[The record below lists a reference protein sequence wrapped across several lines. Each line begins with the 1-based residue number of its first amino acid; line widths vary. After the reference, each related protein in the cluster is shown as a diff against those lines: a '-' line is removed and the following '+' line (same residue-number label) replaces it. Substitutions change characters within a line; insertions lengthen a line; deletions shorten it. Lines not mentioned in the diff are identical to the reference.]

1 MARKTAS
8 RWVVAGAVAAAV
20 AGAGYALAPGS
31 PAGAQNAKSARPPAP
46 VVIAEA
52 SRRTVPV
59 RLSTIGTAQARSTVS
74 IKSRVDGQLL
84 EAHFQEGQTVRQ
96 GDLLFRID
104 PRPFAAQL
112 RQAEANLARDRAQ
125 LERVRADL
133 KRYGE
138 LAEKGYSSRQK
149 YEEALATANA
159 LDATIRADAAA
170 VDFAKLQLD
179 YTSIHSPITGRTGSL
194 LVNPG
199 NLVKANDTTPLV
211 VIVETQPI
219 YVSFALP
226 EVHLGEIKR
235 RMAAGKLTVEVSAPQ
250 DTAPP
255 ATGEVF
261 FVNNAVDVATGTIGL
276 KAVLENKDERLTPG
290 QFVNVNVTMST
301 LPDAVVVPS
310 QAIQTGQKGTFVF
323 VVKPDSTVELRPVTT
338 GVAVDGV
345 TVVQEGLAAGEK
357 VVTEGQLR
365 LAPGVKVTPKSA
377 PTS

>member
-1 MARKTAS
+1 MANKTAS
-8 RWVVAGAVAAAV
+8 RWIVAGAVAAAV

-31 PAGAQNAKSARPPAP
+31 PAGAKNAKGARPPAP
-46 VVIAEA
+46 VVVAEA

-199 NLVKANDTTPLV
+199 NLVKANDIAALV

-226 EVHLGEIKR
+226 EVHLSEIKR
-235 RMAAGKLTVEVSAPQ
+235 RMAADKLTVEVSAPQ

-276 KAVLENKDERLTPG
+276 KAVFENKGDRLTPG
-290 QFVNVNVTMST
+290 QFVNVNVTMAT
-301 LPDAVVVPS
+301 LHDAIVVPS

-323 VVKPDSTVELRPVTT
+323 VVKPDSTVELRPVAV
-338 GVAVDGV
+338 GVSVDGV
-345 TVVQEGLAAGEK
+345 TVVQNGVAAGET

-365 LAPGVKVTPKSA
+365 LAPGVKVAPKSA
-377 PTS
+377 PSS

>member
-1 MARKTAS
+1 MPSTRS
-8 RWVVAGAVAAAV
+8 WRWLIAALAAAV
-20 AGAGYALAPGS
+20 LAGAGYATFSGGS
-31 PAGAQNAKSARPPAP
+31 AGAKNPKAQRPPAP
-46 VVIAEA
+46 VVVAEA
-52 SRRTVPV
+52 SQRTVPV

-84 EAHFQEGQTVRQ
+84 EAHFQEGQTVRKD
-96 GDLLFRID
+96 DLLFRID

-112 RQAEANLARDRAQ
+112 RQAEANLARDQAQ

-170 VDFAKLQLD
+170 IDFAKLQLD

-199 NLVKANDTTPLV
+199 NLVKANDTAALV

-226 EVHLGEIKR
+226 EAHLSEIKR
-235 RMAAGKLTVEVSAPQ
+235 RMAAGKLTVEVSIPQ
-250 DTAPP
+250 DAAPP
-255 ATGEVF
+255 PTGEVF

-276 KAVLENKDERLTPG
+276 KAVLENKDDRLTHG

-301 LPDAVVVPS
+301 LRDAVVVPS

-323 VVKPDSTVELRPVTT
+323 VVKPDSIVEQRSVTV
-338 GVAVDGV
+338 GVSVDGV
-345 TVVQEGLAAGEK
+345 TVVQDGLKAGEK

-365 LAPGVKVTPKSA
+365 LAPGVKVAPKSV

>member
-1 MARKTAS
+1 MASKTAS

-20 AGAGYALAPGS
+20 AGAGYALAPGG
-31 PAGAQNAKSARPPAP
+31 PAGAKNAKGGRPPAP
-46 VVIAEA
+46 VVVAEA
-52 SRRTVPV
+52 SHRTVPV

-74 IKSRVDGQLL
+74 VKSRVDGQLL
-84 EAHFQEGQTVRQ
+84 EAHFQEGQTVRKD
-96 GDLLFRID
+96 DLLFRID

-170 VDFAKLQLD
+170 IDFAKLQLD

-199 NLVKANDTTPLV
+199 NLVKANDTAALV

-226 EVHLGEIKR
+226 EAHLSENKR
-235 RMAAGKLTVEVSAPQ
+235 RMAAGTLTVEVSVPQ

-255 ATGEVF
+255 PTGAVF

-301 LPDAVVVPS
+301 LRDAVVVPS

-323 VVKPDSTVELRPVTT
+323 VVKPDSIAEQRPVVV
-338 GVAVDGV
+338 GVSVDGV
-345 TVVQEGLAAGEK
+345 TVVQDGLKAGEK

-365 LAPGVKVTPKSA
+365 LAPGVKVAPKRT